1 MATCMA
7 TSTAPV
13 RLRSMAE
20 RTGRRLR
27 LIACSSLALQVD
39 GGGETSDAPRGIEAG
54 GQRCGDREPHGPDDS
69 DGIEVRQLLV
79 ASAPPEVGG
88 GVHVVHGGEAERREH
103 EPEQRTEQ

>member
-27 LIACSSLALQVD
+27 LMADSSLALQVD
-39 GGGETSDAPRGIEAG
+39 RGGEASDAPRGIEAG
-54 GQRCGDREPHGPDDS
+54 GQCRGDREPHGPEDS

-79 ASAPPEVGG
+79 ASTPPEVRGG
-88 GVHVVHGGEAERREH
+88 IHVVHGAEAQRRE
-103 EPEQRTEQ
+103 